1 MDDVSK
7 DETRDYIG
15 VTNENSVATNEN
27 ESPLALETPFL
38 GNFDNEILRNV
49 HLSNDE

>member
-1 MDDVSK
+1 MDDESK
-7 DETRDYIG
+7 DETKDYIG

-38 GNFDNEILRNV
+38 GNNEVLRNV